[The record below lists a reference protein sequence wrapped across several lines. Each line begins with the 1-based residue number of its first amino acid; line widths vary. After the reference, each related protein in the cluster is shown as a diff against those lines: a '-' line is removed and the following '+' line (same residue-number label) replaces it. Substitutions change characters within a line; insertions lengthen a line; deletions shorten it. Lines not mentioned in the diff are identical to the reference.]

1 MKKPYP
7 QISAAILAG
16 GRASRFGGI
25 NKSLIEIDGKP
36 IISRT
41 ITLLEPLF
49 REIILAGWPADNPLP
64 PGVVAV
70 YDNFSGIGPLAGIE
84 AAMKAASAPLLF
96 VFGGD
101 MPWLSEDLIRAQ
113 ADDFLS
119 HTADILVARTGGL
132 AEPLHSIY
140 SCSIHEPLETYLRD
154 GGSPAVIDFYT
165 RVNIR
170 YYDLPRTAQTARAF
184 TNINRPED
192 IIPG

>member
-1 MKKPYP
+1 M
-7 QISAAILAG
+7 IEI
-16 GRASRFGGI
+16 GGI
-25 NKSLIEIDGKP
+25 P

-41 ITLLEPLF
+41 ISLLEPLF
-49 REIILAGWPADNPLP
+49 REIILAGWPVGNPLP
-64 PGVVAV
+64 PGAV
-70 YDNFSGIGPLAGIE
+70 SVDDNFPGIGPLAGIE

-113 ADDFLS
+113 ADDSLS
-119 HTADILVARTGGL
+119 SAADIVAARTGGL

-140 SCSIHEPLETYLRD
+140 SCSIHEILETYLRD

-165 RVNIR
+165 LVKTR
-170 YYDLPRTAQTARAF
+170 YYDLPRTAKTKRAF

>member
-1 MKKPYP
+1 MKIPYP

-25 NKSLIEIDGKP
+25 NKSLIEIDGIP

-49 REIILAGWPADNPLP
+49 REIILAGWPADNTLP
-64 PGVVAV
+64 PGVMSVN
-70 YDNFSGIGPLAGIE
+70 DNFPGIGPLAGIE
-84 AAMKAASAPLLF
+84 AAMKAASAHSLF

-101 MPWLSEDLIRAQ
+101 MPWLSEELIMAQ
-113 ADDFLS
+113 ADDFLRDP
-119 HTADILVARTGGL
+119 TDILVASTGGL

-165 RVNIR
+165 RVKIR
-170 YYDLPRTAQTARAF
+170 YYDLPRTAKTARAL